1 MLLDFGID
9 VLKVFVFPFGKG
21 EGWFPWLLNFEDGF
35 GLFEV
40 GEMVFVGFDFDLSTD
55 NFVRVPLFPHFWFDI
70 LFLISLFIIFD
81 FYSFFL
87 IN

>member
-21 EGWFPWLLNFEDGF
+21 EGWFPWLLNFEDRLD
-35 GLFEV
+35 LFEIR
-40 GEMVFVGFDFDLSTD
+40 EMVFVRFDFHLSTD
-55 NFVRVPLFPHFWFDI
+55 NFVRVRLFPHFLFDI

-81 FYSFFL
+81 FLFISSY
-87 IN
+87 